1 MKALV
6 FGSLNIDYVYAV
18 DHFVRAGETLASDAR
33 NVFCGG
39 KGLNQAIAL
48 RRAGVEVWQA
58 GAVGRD
64 DCEPLFQI
72 LQDAGVRTELIRRK
86 DVPSGHAIIQKTSTG
101 ENCILLYGGANLT
114 ISDQEIDAGLE
125 RFSPGDFI
133 VVQNET
139 NQTKR
144 LLEKAHDRGMTTVL
158 NPSPMDETILGISSG
173 DVDYLILNEVEGAAL
188 CGGTARSEEEMLRQ
202 LMADYPKTQIL
213 LTAGAAGAYFGYQT
227 EQVFQPAFSVE
238 VVDTTAA
245 GDTFTGF
252 FLGEVMRGAPAA
264 RALEIAARAAAI
276 AVSRNGA
283 SASVPDL
290 REVISF
296 TQ

>member
-86 DVPSGHAIIQKTSTG
+86 DVPSGHAIIQKT
-101 ENCILLYGGANLT
+101 
-114 ISDQEIDAGLE
+114 DQEIDAGLE

-144 LLEKAHDRGMTTVL
+144 LLEKAHDRGMTTAL
-158 NPSPMDETILGISSG
+158 NPSPMDETILGISPG

-188 CGGTARSEEEMLRQ
+188 CGGTARSEKEMLRQ

-264 RALEIAARAAAI
+264 RALESAARAAAI

-290 REVISF
+290 REVMSF
-296 TQ
+296 TR